1 MGLTKKYFKKKSL
14 FFKYRET
21 VKSAMSLLFAKV
33 KLMIITLNLEDERY
47 RTTVSAH
54 RLQSSFSLQVSFHRF
69 DRFRLKS
76 EKF

>member
-1 MGLTKKYFKKKSL
+1 
-14 FFKYRET
+14 
-21 VKSAMSLLFAKV
+21 MSLLFAKV